1 MPRVSPRQP
10 LCRRYAPTP
19 LDREKSGS
27 GGPHHPCANIDT
39 QALANGTEYC
49 GKIVHAWIAAL
60 RQHPV
65 QALAGCIGLGGEF
78 FKANGGVHK
87 VSQNEPGGVWIAIKK

>member
-1 MPRVSPRQP
+1 MATTTSATSGVGFGTLDTSSGTPRLTGTAS
-10 LCRRYAPTP
+10 
-19 LDREKSGS
+19 
-27 GGPHHPCANIDT
+27 NIDT

-87 VSQNEPGGVWIAIKK
+87 VSQNEPGGVGIAIEK